1 MAKGAQVISFHCE
14 YAIIGQCLVLGRQSS
29 GLTNHYLLEQS
40 DIHEMMNWGSTNGH
54 IIAWNDTISSS
65 MTLIAI

>member
-1 MAKGAQVISFHCE
+1 MAKGVQVISFHCE
-14 YAIIGQCLVLGRQSS
+14 YAIIGQCLVLRRQSG

-40 DIHEMMNWGSTNGH
+40 DIHEMMNWGNGH